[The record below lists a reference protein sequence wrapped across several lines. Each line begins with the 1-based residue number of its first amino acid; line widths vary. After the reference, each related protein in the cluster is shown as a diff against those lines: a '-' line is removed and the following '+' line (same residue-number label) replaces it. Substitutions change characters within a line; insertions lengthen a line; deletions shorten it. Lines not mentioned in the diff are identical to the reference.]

1 MWVYRVKSGRNP
13 NQVPLK
19 IAGRFEPF
27 IAGRSLPTR
36 DSVAC
41 IFRPIPRD
49 GSRDRAE
56 SSSAVEG
63 NRQTREDACQ
73 HASGSQSRV
82 ALVDG
87 SASSAER
94 GKLPTHPQI
103 PVDTISTA
111 RFTTPTPRE
120 EWLLRG
126 QLTTANLPNDE
137 RLALAGLVDVG
148 TLNSLAGTSEAT
160 REFIGEF
167 SRRLAELVPPSD
179 VRAALWSAMLAG
191 VSEIELRD
199 EIRSSAPGLRAV
211 VENALAERAWTA
223 PRSTDLR
230 LQLATVPM
238 LLLPTYCRRS
248 KATLIHCSVSRV
260 VRSVS
265 SSDAVEGVPETETPA
280 PPVVVDAPEQVSSG
294 PPIAPGVEPI
304 PGTFTTMVWTPP
316 GSDAA

>member
-1 MWVYRVKSGRNP
+1 MVPETEPSRVLRLKATARLAKMLASMRPAARAAWRSSTEVPVLP
-13 NQVPLK
+13 N
-19 IAGRFEPF
+19 AGNFLR
-27 IAGRSLPTR
+27 ILRSLWTR
-36 DSVAC
+36 Y
-41 IFRPIPRD
+41 R
-49 GSRDRAE
+49 
-56 SSSAVEG
+56 
-63 NRQTREDACQ
+63 
-73 HASGSQSRV
+73 
-82 ALVDG
+82 L
-87 SASSAER
+87 
-94 GKLPTHPQI
+94 
-103 PVDTISTA
+103 A

-160 REFIGEF
+160 RESIGEF